1 MATSSTSVVCPADVS
16 CCAGKC
22 GGEVVTATY
31 GAKSVS
37 VAPCS
42 YLLAQGWTG
51 ANVVLWHNQALQF
64 LTPAAALVL

>member
-1 MATSSTSVVCPADVS
+1 MATTSSSVVCPAQVS

-31 GAKSVS
+31 GRKSVA

-42 YLLAQGWTG
+42 FLLAQGWTAS
-51 ANVVLWHNQALQF
+51 ANVVLSHNQALQY
-64 LTPAAALVL
+64 LAVA

>member
-1 MATSSTSVVCPADVS
+1 MATTSSVVCPSSVS

-37 VAPCS
+37 VAPCT
-42 YLLAQGWTG
+42 YLLGQGWTAK
-51 ANVVLWHNQALQF
+51 ANVVLSHNQALQY
-64 LTPAAALVL
+64 LAVA